1 VNLIGVHS
9 VEFMESWSKD
19 AATANAELPGALIG
33 LFDQQGVAT
42 TVERNTVQA
51 IRDGYMSSKQRWS
64 VCGIASLMRS
74 PYLMGAALHG
84 DHVLQVRIR
93 LSCVHTMHNNVTR

>member
-1 VNLIGVHS
+1 MNVIGVHS
-9 VEFMESWSKD
+9 VESMESWSKD
-19 AATANAELPGALIG
+19 TATANAELPGALTG
-33 LFDQQGVAT
+33 LFDQQVVAT
-42 TVERNTVQA
+42 IVARNTAQA
-51 IRDGYMSSKQRWS
+51 IRDGYMTSNQRWS

-93 LSCVHTMHNNVTR
+93 LSFVHALHNTVMR